1 MNHFTRRALVKGGT
15 ALGAATALTGP
26 ALLEWAKAW
35 AQTAKWKPEK
45 GAKLSMLRWKY
56 FVQAEDD
63 AFVKLIAAFTK
74 ATGVPVEISRESY
87 EDVQPKASVAANTG
101 TGPDLFWGLYSL
113 PHLFPQ
119 KCLDVTDVA
128 EYLGKKYGGWVDS
141 AVKYGHS
148 QDGKKW
154 ICIPICYS
162 GALINYRIEASKK
175 AGFSKF
181 PDKADAF
188 LEYAKAMK
196 AQGTPGGFALG
207 HASGDGNSWAH
218 WCLWQQGGNTVDKND
233 KVIINSPETAKA
245 LEYAKQLYGYMIP
258 GTAAWNDSSNN
269 KAFLAGEI
277 NWTNNGISIY
287 VAAQKSAP
295 KIAEDMNHAYFPVGP
310 VGHPTELHLM
320 YPVLAMTYTKYPQA
334 CKALMAFMLEADN
347 FNPWIESAKGYLTHC
362 LNAYDKNPVWTAD
375 PKATP
380 YRDVAKRTLTA
391 GGLGSVG
398 EKAAT
403 AIADFVV
410 VDMFANYCT
419 GREDVKGS
427 IAIAERQL
435 KRIYR

>member
-1 MNHFTRRALVKGGT
+1 MTDFTRRALVQGGT
-15 ALGAATALTGP
+15 ALGAAGALTAP

-35 AQTAKWKPEK
+35 AQNAPWKPEK
-45 GAKLSMLRWKY
+45 NAKLSMLRCKY

-63 AFVKLIAAFTK
+63 AFVKLIAAFSK

-119 KCLDVTDVA
+119 KCIDVTDVA
-128 EYLGKKYGGWVDS
+128 DYLGKKYGGWVDS

-148 QDGKKW
+148 GNKW

-162 GALINYRIEASKK
+162 GALMNYRVEASKK

-181 PDKADAF
+181 PDKLDAF
-188 LEYAKAMK
+188 QEYAKAMK

-207 HASGDGNSWAH
+207 HASGDGNSWVH
-218 WCLWQQGGNTVDKND
+218 WCLWSHGGQTVDAKD

-245 LEYAKQLYGYMIP
+245 LEYTKALYGHMIQ
-258 GTAAWNDSSNN
+258 GTASWNDSSNN
-269 KAFLAGEI
+269 KAFLAKEI
-277 NWTNNGISIY
+277 HWTNNGISIY
-287 VAAQKSAP
+287 VAAQNSA
-295 KIAEDMNHAYFPVGP
+295 KDVAEDMNHAYFPVGP
-310 VGHPTELHLM
+310 VGKPTELHLM
-320 YPVLAMTYTKYPQA
+320 YPILAMTYPKYPQA
-334 CKALMAFMLEADN
+334 CKSLMAFMLAAEN
-347 FNPWIESAKGYLTHC
+347 FNPWISSAKGYLTHC
-362 LNAYDKNPVWTAD
+362 LNEYDKNPVWTAD

-380 YRDVAKRTLTA
+380 YRDVAKRSLTA

-410 VDMFANYCT
+410 LDMFANYCT
-419 GREDVKGS
+419 GREDVKGA